1 MPVANT
7 RVLPASIRHDAAADP
22 PGASGSPRLISDAL
36 VNYSGLAVAS
46 VVGILLVPFMLAHLG
61 TERYGVWLS
70 AIALS
75 ATLRTIDFGLGMVV
89 VREVAAATG
98 TRLHRRAAPLVSA
111 AGGAHLLLGAAG
123 ALLLAGGALA
133 LTGPLRLSD
142 DTRGMVLPVFAL
154 VGVAFAGDQ
163 AIGFVSSVLTGL
175 RRFATLNLIAVV
187 LVTLR
192 AAGTVALL
200 LLGHSLV
207 AVAAWHAAAT
217 VLSAGLA
224 LLVLRAAPGRYGVG
238 IPGRHWRSLRRHLGF
253 GIASFATASA
263 AGLSWQ
269 ALPLLTAVLLG
280 AGAVV
285 PLHLGQKI
293 PLALT
298 SIYARL
304 SSVVFPAASEYERT
318 DNVRGTQAVLETG
331 SRLVVHLMMPV
342 LIVGLLAAPELLRV
356 WVGPPAP
363 EVVLVFRLTLV
374 AVLADALGSVASGV
388 LWGRGEVG
396 PVLATG
402 IATAAIVLGGGA
414 LVLPRFGTPGAA
426 AVLALVLGVAA
437 VAFWVMASRA
447 ARVRPGA
454 FARGTARGIALPT
467 LACAGAAIACLSVP
481 AIPGL
486 PRLALAAAAGG
497 GAYLWSLARF
507 GANADERAFAA
518 RAARLPREVA
528 LPAGR
533 ALGARIP
540 ALRSLGYLLLWS
552 RYAFARNGGPR
563 AEFDGVFAA
572 VADPWGYESD
582 AQRERIDAALR
593 EVDALRAGL
602 PGGRFGEVLEIGC
615 AEGAV
620 TEHLAHRAERVVA
633 ADVSALALARC
644 GARCS
649 AFPHVELLQTDFTA
663 DALDESF
670 ALVTAMD
677 VLECLRS
684 PRLLHTARERLVQ
697 LLRPGGWLLVSTT
710 RQHPVAEGAWWGR
723 WLPVGARINEFV
735 GRHPA
740 FRIVHSTATRT
751 HAVTVYRRIG

>member
-1 MPVANT
+1 MPSASAPVHPPSIHGA
-7 RVLPASIRHDAAADP
+7 VGGSPATSE
-22 PGASGSPRLISDAL
+22 SPRLISDAL

-61 TERYGVWLS
+61 TERYGLWLS

-75 ATLRTIDFGLGMVV
+75 ATLRTIDFGLGLVV
-89 VREVAAATG
+89 VREVAAAAG

-111 AGGAHLLLGAAG
+111 AGGAHLVLGAAG

-154 VGVAFAGDQ
+154 IGVAFVGDQ

-175 RRFATLNLIAVV
+175 RRFATLNLIAIV
-187 LVTLR
+187 LVTAR
-192 AAGTVALL
+192 AAGIVVLL

-207 AVAAWHAAAT
+207 AVAAWYAGAT
-217 VLSAGLA
+217 MVSAGLA
-224 LLVLRAAPGRYGVG
+224 LAVLRSAPGRYGVG

-253 GIASFATASA
+253 GAASFVTASA

-269 ALPLLTAVLLG
+269 ALPLLTALLLG

-318 DNVRGTQAVLETG
+318 NDLRGTQAVLETG

-342 LIVGLLAAPELLRV
+342 LVVGLIGAPELLRV
-356 WVGPPAP
+356 WVGPPSP

-374 AVLADALGSVASGV
+374 AVLADALGSVASSV
-388 LWGRGEVG
+388 LWGRGEVV

-402 IATAAIVLGGGA
+402 VATAALVVGGGA

-426 AVLALVLGVAA
+426 GVLALVLGVAA
-437 VAFWVMASRA
+437 VGFWVMASRA

-454 FARGTARGIALPT
+454 FARGTGRGIALPT
-467 LACAGAAIACLSVP
+467 LTCAGAAIACLSVP

-497 GAYLWSLARF
+497 AAYLWTLARF
-507 GANADERAFAA
+507 GANPDERAFAA
-518 RAARLPREVA
+518 RAARLPRELA

-533 ALGARIP
+533 AVGARVP

-552 RYAFARNGGPR
+552 RYAFARNGGAR
-563 AEFDGVFAA
+563 AEFEGVFAA
-572 VADPWGYESD
+572 GEDPWGYESD
-582 AQRERIDAALR
+582 AHRERIDAALA
-593 EVDALRAGL
+593 EVDALRAAL
-602 PGGRFGEVLEIGC
+602 PGARFGEVLEIGC
-615 AEGAV
+615 AEGTV

-644 GARCS
+644 RERCA
-649 AFPHVELLQTDFTA
+649 AFPHVELRLTDFTA
-663 DALDESF
+663 DAPGESF

-684 PRLLHTARERLVQ
+684 PRLLRTARDRLVQ
-697 LLRPGGWLLVSTT
+697 LLRPGGYLLVSTT

-723 WLPVGARINEFV
+723 WLPVGARINAFV
-735 GRHPA
+735 AEDDRLQ
-740 FRIVHSTATRT
+740 RILERTTAI
-751 HAVTVYRRIG
+751 HVVTLYRRVV